1 MPCLRPAAI
10 LLLALLPWS
19 VPAQEWG
26 DADRARIASLA
37 LRQLPPPPP
46 NPGNRV
52 ADDPLA
58 AALGQRLFFDTGLS
72 RNGKFSCASC
82 HIPDRQFTDGLPTSR
97 ALGKVERNAPSL
109 LTAAWHRWQFW
120 DGRADS
126 LWMQATVPILNPQ
139 ELGQSAAGLRKLVRL
154 RYRNEFRT
162 LFGESGLDDDGRL
175 LSDIGKAIEAYERT
189 LRPPATRF
197 DEFADALAAGHP
209 TAGTLSGSEQ
219 AGLRLF
225 LGKGQCLRC
234 HHGPLLTSEG
244 FQNTGTGKLPRRPS
258 DHGRAVAI
266 EPLLESRFNCQGPYN
281 DDPAH
286 ACPHLE
292 FLRSVGPELR
302 GAFKVPSLREVANTA
317 PYMHDGRFATLAAV
331 LDHYNRAPGVFERS
345 GHTEL
350 FPLAL
355 TPPDLGDLEA
365 FLRSLSS
372 GHSALQNGASR

>member
-1 MPCLRPAAI
+1 MHCLRPAAI

-82 HIPDRQFTDGLPTSR
+82 HIPGRQFTDGLPTSR

-154 RYRNEFRT
+154 RYINEFRT

-189 LRPPATRF
+189 LRPAATRF
-197 DEFADALAAGHP
+197 DAFADALAAGHP

-225 LGKGQCLRC
+225 L
-234 HHGPLLTSEG
+234 
-244 FQNTGTGKLPRRPS
+244 
-258 DHGRAVAI
+258 
-266 EPLLESRFNCQGPYN
+266 
-281 DDPAH
+281 
-286 ACPHLE
+286 
-292 FLRSVGPELR
+292 
-302 GAFKVPSLREVANTA
+302 
-317 PYMHDGRFATLAAV
+317 
-331 LDHYNRAPGVFERS
+331 
-345 GHTEL
+345 
-350 FPLAL
+350 
-355 TPPDLGDLEA
+355 
-365 FLRSLSS
+365 
-372 GHSALQNGASR
+372 